1 MAESLIHGV
10 RVVDA
15 AGEPGALGGRILA
28 DLGADVVR
36 LEPPGGDPLRRVGP
50 HRGAQVGMESS
61 LRFAA
66 WNAGKTSVE
75 LADDDPRLASLL
87 AAADVIIDTPGWP
100 GSPAL
105 DPAQAPQAV
114 WVRVTPFGLWGPRSA
129 WRATDL
135 GIVAASGN
143 MHATGYPD
151 RPPLRCTEPTAY
163 NHGGPEIAM
172 AALTGLASGRPQL
185 IDLSLQEAYLVA
197 DMGFVG
203 EQCQKRS
210 TRTFR
215 AGPTVLGMKEI
226 WRCKDGWVSFGLRGG
241 VARLATLQFMTG
253 ALRDEG
259 LANSAWSERDWT
271 KFNVHDLDDVER
283 AALVEPLERYFAGK
297 TMEEL
302 YAMAAANSI
311 MLATCNTPRELY
323 RSEQLAARSMFGK
336 VGDIDGFP
344 LRFALVQSSDDGATI
359 PAARRPAPRLGA
371 GPPPEWKPRHTTSS
385 RSDPPSTGSDAPSA
399 GGKPWA
405 GTTIVE
411 FGSGAAG
418 PIASRYFAEHGARVI
433 RVESKTRPDFLRA
446 MAVAAKSPHGVE
458 GDVVFNAI
466 NVGKQ
471 SIALNLKHPDGVGI
485 ARRLIERA
493 DLVLENFAPKAMR
506 GFGLDYD
513 TLAADKPD
521 LLMVSSCMNGQTGPH
536 RNYPGFGSQG
546 SALSGYTHLTAFPD
560 LPPVGPMATITDS
573 IAPRFVAVSMAAAL
587 LYKRRTGRGVHL
599 DLSQVEAAAYTLAP
613 WILDY
618 AVNGHIGQATG
629 NRSERAV
636 PHGAFPCRGDDAWV
650 AIAVWSDA
658 EWRVLAELCGIE
670 LQGCETLEGRRAV
683 EDEIERRLAAWTA
696 QHTPL
701 EAAQALQARGIEAV
715 PVQSFPEVF
724 DDPQLAARQHFD
736 VHLHPARGEFHY
748 ERNGFRLSDAPSGYA
763 GPAPTLGQ
771 HTDEVLRELLGCSG
785 AEIAALKESGGVE

>member
-1 MAESLIHGV
+1 VKTESLIAGV

-15 AGEPGALGGRILA
+15 GGEPAALGGRILA

-50 HRGAQVGMESS
+50 HRREPAGVEGS

-75 LADDDPRLASLL
+75 LAAGDPRLASLL
-87 AAADVIIDTPGWP
+87 EAADVVIDTPGWP
-100 GSPAL
+100 GSPVL
-105 DPAQAPQAV
+105 DAAQAPQAV
-114 WVRVTPFGLWGPRSA
+114 WVRVTPFGLAGPRA
-129 WRATDL
+129 GWRATDL

-163 NHGGPEIAM
+163 NHGGPEIAV
-172 AALTGLASGRPQL
+172 AALTGLASGRPQV

-203 EQCQKRS
+203 EQCQNRS

-241 VARLATLQFMTG
+241 VARVATLQFMAA

-259 LANSAWSERDWT
+259 LANAVWSERDWA
-271 KFNVHDLDDVER
+271 KFNIHDLDDDER
-283 AALVEPLERYFAGK
+283 AALVGPLERYFARH
-297 TMEEL
+297 TMQDL
-302 YAMAAANSI
+302 YAMAAANGI
-311 MLATCNTPRELY
+311 MLAPCNTPRELY
-323 RSEQLAARSMFGK
+323 HSEQLAARSMFGK
-336 VGDIDGFP
+336 LGDIDGFP
-344 LRFALVQSSDDGATI
+344 IRFALAQSADGCVAS
-359 PAARRPAPRLGA
+359 PAARRPAPRLGV
-371 GPPPEWKPRHTTSS
+371 GPLPPWERRRDTAS
-385 RSDPPSTGSDAPSA
+385 RPDTASLASA
-399 GGKPWA
+399 CGAPWA
-405 GTTIVE
+405 GVTIVE

-433 RVESKTRPDFLRA
+433 RVESKKRPDFLRA
-446 MAVAAKSPHGVE
+446 MAVAARNPHGVE

-471 SIALNLKHPDGVGI
+471 SITLDLKHPDGVGI

-513 TLAADKPD
+513 TLAAGKPD
-521 LLMVSSCMNGQTGPH
+521 LLMVSSCLNGQTGPH
-536 RNYPGFGSQG
+536 RDYPGFGSQG
-546 SALSGYTHLTAFPD
+546 AALSGYTHLTAFPD
-560 LPPVGPMATITDS
+560 RPPTGPMATITDS
-573 IAPRFVAVSMAAAL
+573 LAPRFVAVAMAAAL
-587 LYKRRTGRGVHL
+587 LYKRRTRRGVRL
-599 DLSQVEAAAYTLAP
+599 DLSQVETAVYTLAP
-613 WILDY
+613 WMLDY
-618 AVNGHIGQATG
+618 AVNGRIAQPNG
-629 NRSERAV
+629 NRSDRAV

-650 AIAVWSDA
+650 AIAVWSDC
-658 EWRVLAELCGIE
+658 EWRVLAGLCEIDLE
-670 LQGCETLEGRRAV
+670 GCETLDGRRRA
-683 EDEIERRLAAWTA
+683 EDEIERRLGAWTA
-696 QHTPL
+696 RRSPL
-701 EAAQALQARGIEAV
+701 EVAGALQGRGIEAV
-715 PVQSFPEVF
+715 PVQSFPDVF
-724 DDPQLAARQHFD
+724 DDPQLRARGHFE
-736 VHLHPARGEFHY
+736 VHLHPVRGEFHY
-748 ERNGFRLSDAPSGYA
+748 ERNGFRLSGAASGYP
-763 GPAPTLGQ
+763 GPAPVLGQ
-771 HTDEVLRELLGCSG
+771 HTDEVLADFLGCSD